1 MALKKLIWAPA
12 KADIVKQSSEII
24 SPEINEAIASLSES
38 ERADYEE
45 RAAIMEY
52 DGGLARAEAER
63 RALEIV
69 TKFQKIKEAKYEFRT
84 NI

>member
-1 MALKKLIWAPA
+1 MALKKLNWAPA

-45 RAAIMEY
+45 RA
-52 DGGLARAEAER
+52 EAER
-63 RALEIV
+63 RALERIL
-69 TKFQKIKEAKYEFRT
+69 AKRGNLNGTETQNSFS
-84 NI
+84 IS